1 MPIQQ
6 LSAAINIKFQSS
18 VINAYRVFMTF
29 NYNSESLFDLA
40 IVNIHFCWL
49 LANCSMVLKAFAKH
63 QFF

>member
-40 IVNIHFCWL
+40 IVNIHFC
-49 LANCSMVLKAFAKH
+49 
-63 QFF
+63 